1 MQRGEGGGEIK
12 VEKIIA
18 SGRKKDEG
26 QEDFG
31 REGDRDESGG
41 AAGMWDDEKRAEER
55 GKKTTV
61 NLSFCQFKKEKKHT
75 QKKTASNNSYLL
87 AEVKKRT
94 LLS

>member
-1 MQRGEGGGEIK
+1 MKAGRRGLQRGEGGGEIK

-18 SGRKKDEG
+18 SGRKRDEG

-61 NLSFCQFKKEKKHT
+61 SLSFCQFKKEKNTH
-75 QKKTASNNSYLL
+75 KK
-87 AEVKKRT
+87 KKPVT
-94 LLS
+94 IPTC

>member
-1 MQRGEGGGEIK
+1 MKAGRRGLQRGEGGGEIK

-18 SGRKKDEG
+18 SGRKRDEG

-55 GKKTTV
+55 GKKQPSV
-61 NLSFCQFKKEKKHT
+61 CHSANLKR
-75 QKKTASNNSYLL
+75 KKTHT
-87 AEVKKRT
+87 KKKSR
-94 LLS
+94 